1 LLRSLWWWLKCF
13 GVEWDELEL
22 FELGDLHVILIF
34 FSLDSSIVFL
44 TFKLLK
50 ISFLISVF
58 TFVDLEAEPHILD
71 LKRERERKRLAAAME
86 VELKEMLN
94 DLDYLKKS
102 LSNPS
107 NLASS
112 FHKVMG
118 LHEFFSLL
126 KLNVFGNIVF

>member
-1 LLRSLWWWLKCF
+1 
-13 GVEWDELEL
+13 
-22 FELGDLHVILIF
+22 
-34 FSLDSSIVFL
+34 VFL

-71 LKRERERKRLAAAME
+71 LKRERERERKRLAAAME

>member
-1 LLRSLWWWLKCF
+1 
-13 GVEWDELEL
+13 
-22 FELGDLHVILIF
+22 
-34 FSLDSSIVFL
+34 VFL

-71 LKRERERKRLAAAME
+71 LKRERERERERKRLAAAME

>member
-1 LLRSLWWWLKCF
+1 
-13 GVEWDELEL
+13 VWDELEL

>member
-1 LLRSLWWWLKCF
+1 
-13 GVEWDELEL
+13 VWDELEL

-71 LKRERERKRLAAAME
+71 LKREREREREREKAI
-86 VELKEMLN
+86 
-94 DLDYLKKS
+94 S
-102 LSNPS
+102 SSNGGGIERD
-107 NLASS
+107 A
-112 FHKVMG
+112 
-118 LHEFFSLL
+118 
-126 KLNVFGNIVF
+126 

>member
-1 LLRSLWWWLKCF
+1 
-13 GVEWDELEL
+13 
-22 FELGDLHVILIF
+22 
-34 FSLDSSIVFL
+34 
-44 TFKLLK
+44 
-50 ISFLISVF
+50 
-58 TFVDLEAEPHILD
+58 
-71 LKRERERKRLAAAME
+71 ME

>member
-1 LLRSLWWWLKCF
+1 
-13 GVEWDELEL
+13 
-22 FELGDLHVILIF
+22 
-34 FSLDSSIVFL
+34 
-44 TFKLLK
+44 
-50 ISFLISVF
+50 
-58 TFVDLEAEPHILD
+58 
-71 LKRERERKRLAAAME
+71 ME
-86 VELKEMLN
+86 VELKDMLK

-112 FHKVMG
+112 NHMVMG

>member
-1 LLRSLWWWLKCF
+1 M
-13 GVEWDELEL
+13 EL

-71 LKRERERKRLAAAME
+71 LKRERERERKRLAAAME